1 MLSNAFKARF
11 DALQASLSRC
21 LQGIDAV
28 RAALASAVL
37 YFFAT
42 RIAHARS
49 GKS

>member
-1 MLSNAFKARF
+1 MPCEAQY
-11 DALQASLSRC
+11 DAHQASLSRY
-21 LQGIDAV
+21 LPGIDAA